1 MTNGFHHIAITAAD
15 FDRTIQFYAQG
26 LGFSLKR
33 SWGEPGSR
41 AAMLDLGDGG
51 CIEIFEGSGQI
62 PQGSDPKAAGCWLH
76 LAVKTSDTRALFQQA
91 LAAGATVH
99 QEPADLTIQSQPHP
113 LPVPRALAYGP
124 DGELIESCQE
134 R

>member
-62 PQGSDPKAAGCWLH
+62 PKGSDPKVSTSQAFTNSLLH
-76 LAVKTSDTRALFQQA
+76 CIFTNRNAEAISI
-91 LAAGATVH
+91 
-99 QEPADLTIQSQPHP
+99 E
-113 LPVPRALAYGP
+113 
-124 DGELIESCQE
+124 GESRL
-134 R
+134 RN